1 MSNVVKFPFARA
13 RGAWSRMPRRS
24 KNGTPEERAA
34 KSAGAPARASDSAG
48 ISMRKA
54 EVKEP
59 PKIAQSRAVQAV
71 LETLD
76 ERELKAAKRVM
87 AALDRTRPG

>member
-1 MSNVVKFPFARA
+1 MSK
-13 RGAWSRMPRRS
+13 G
-24 KNGTPEERAA
+24 
-34 KSAGAPARASDSAG
+34 
-48 ISMRKA
+48 

-76 ERELKAAKRVM
+76 ERELKAVKRVM
-87 AALDRTRPG
+87 ADLDSTRPG

>member
-1 MSNVVKFPFARA
+1 MSK
-13 RGAWSRMPRRS
+13 G
-24 KNGTPEERAA
+24 
-34 KSAGAPARASDSAG
+34 
-48 ISMRKA
+48 

-76 ERELKAAKRVM
+76 ERELKAGNGGPRQHEAGLT
-87 AALDRTRPG
+87 ATS